1 MAESLITPGTT
12 FTYSGG
18 VDSSCVVFSLETEE
32 SPMED
37 ATSTGGAL
45 QGVIADISKGVST
58 HLEGLVAQQVAG
70 SIQKST
76 KQLYEIGST
85 RYYLVE
91 GRPQGTGQVQ
101 HIIGPNSVDF
111 WDQLRGFADVCRP
124 TTLKVLRNPHCA
136 CYLGVRTGVR
146 AGYNQST
153 GQQQY
158 KQTMAFTGGF
168 MNSLQVSGTAQDYVI
183 MSNLGF
189 MFFDLQADDTPMT
202 LQVLA

>member
-1 MAESLITPGTT
+1 MAKSLITPGTT
-12 FTYSGG
+12 FEYSGG
-18 VDSSCVVFSLETEE
+18 VDSSCVVFSLETETFG
-32 SPMED
+32 SGVM
-37 ATSTGGAL
+37 TSTGGDFKGA
-45 QGVIADISKGVST
+45 IKDITAGERT
-58 HLEGLVAQQVAG
+58 GLEGLVAQQVAG

-111 WDQLRGFADVCRP
+111 WSQLQGFADVCRP
-124 TTLKVLRNPHCA
+124 TTLKVLRNPSCA
-136 CYLGVRTGVR
+136 CYKGLRQAVRRGTNSPEQGT
-146 AGYNQST
+146 N
-153 GQQQY
+153 Y

-189 MFFDLQADDTPMT
+189 MFFDLQADDATMELT
-202 LQVLA
+202 LLT